1 MWGEPEW
8 PSHLVTTLHRLRSK
22 PVNQFTTEDLRIVIG
37 QELSLEILMPVA
49 IEVLE
54 KDPFADGDFFRGDL
68 LLNVLR
74 NVSWLVERPSLMG
87 RIAAIVQLVVK
98 LEFMD
103 EDRGDKYEVIEIREI
118 VEAFVSEHLDERAK

>member
-1 MWGEPEW
+1 
-8 PSHLVTTLHRLRSK
+8 
-22 PVNQFTTEDLRIVIG
+22 
-37 QELSLEILMPVA
+37 MPVA

>member
-1 MWGEPEW
+1 
-8 PSHLVTTLHRLRSK
+8 
-22 PVNQFTTEDLRIVIG
+22 
-37 QELSLEILMPVA
+37 MPVA

-54 KDPFADGDFFRGDL
+54 KDPFADGDFFRGNL